1 MKETYPK
8 PSSRDL
14 RLQGGRVLVVL
25 GFLLCLVSALF
36 LPWSRAQATWKEMPL
51 LGDLE
56 LGSITSRLT
65 DNTPL
70 AVIAAILSAAGI
82 AGLAWKKR
90 DWVMALLVSGLLVL
104 VFVAYLVGVST
115 EAYETLG
122 FYSRLLD
129 SLRDV
134 PYLGAIAGWIEETVR
149 KHVVFSVTPLVG
161 FYLFPVS
168 AALTAA
174 GGILLRPRGAGKNR
188 VPLPLQAS
196 EGSLCRDAQGGR
208 GHPV

>member
-1 MKETYPK
+1 MKEAHPK
-8 PSSRDL
+8 LYSLDP
-14 RLQGGRVLVVL
+14 RLQGGRALVVL
-25 GFLLCLVSALF
+25 GCLLCLVSALF

-56 LGSITSRLT
+56 LGSITARLT

-104 VFVAYLVGVST
+104 VFAAYLVGVST

-122 FYSRLLD
+122 FYRRLLD

-134 PYLGAIAGWIEETVR
+134 PYLGAIAGWLEEAVR
-149 KHVVFSVTPLVG
+149 NHVVFSVTPLVG

-168 AALTAA
+168 AVLTAA
-174 GGILLRPRGAGKNR
+174 GGILLRPQRAGKNG
-188 VPLPLQAS
+188 VPLPLQSS
-196 EGSLCRDAQGGR
+196 EDSLCQDAQGGR
-208 GHPV
+208 GYPV

>member
-1 MKETYPK
+1 MKETDTK
-8 PSSRDL
+8 PSSRGL

-25 GFLLCLVSALF
+25 GCLLCLVSALF
-36 LPWSRAQATWKEMPL
+36 LPWSKAQATWKEMPL
-51 LGDLE
+51 LGNLE
-56 LGSITSRLT
+56 LGSITPRLT

-70 AVIAAILSAAGI
+70 AVIAAVLSATGI
-82 AGLAWKKR
+82 AGLACKRR
-90 DWVMALLVSGLLVL
+90 DWLMALLVSGLLVL

-122 FYSRLLD
+122 FYRRLLD

-149 KHVVFSVTPLVG
+149 NHVVFSVTPLVG

-168 AALTAA
+168 ALLTAA
-174 GGILLRPRGAGKNR
+174 GGILIRPRGAGKDS
-188 VPLPLQAS
+188 VPLPLQAP
-196 EGSLCRDAQGGR
+196 EGSLCRDTQGGR
-208 GHPV
+208 GYPV

>member
-1 MKETYPK
+1 MKETYSK
-8 PSSRDL
+8 TSSL
-14 RLQGGRVLVVL
+14 GPHIQLGRALVII
-25 GFLLCLVSALF
+25 GCLLCLVSALF
-36 LPWSRAQATWKEMPL
+36 LPWSRAQAAWKDMPL

-56 LGSITSRLT
+56 LGSITARLT

-90 DWVMALLVSGLLVL
+90 DWVMALLVSGLLIP

-122 FYSRLLD
+122 FYRRLLD

-149 KHVVFSVTPLVG
+149 NHVVFSVTPLVG

-168 AALTAA
+168 AVLTAA
-174 GGILLRPRGAGKNR
+174 GGILLRPRGARKNS
-188 VPLPLQAS
+188 VPLPLQSS
-196 EGSLCRDAQGGR
+196 EDSPCQDAQGGR
-208 GHPV
+208 GYPV